1 MTALATATTPLV
13 RRREVSWDD
22 PLVGAALAQQMSG
35 IDYLR
40 ALVDGHIPR
49 PPIAALLGMTIT
61 TVEPGRATFLLKVG
75 EHLYN
80 PIGSVHGG
88 VFCAALDSA
97 MGCAVHSALPLGQA
111 YTTLEL
117 HVNLIKG
124 LRVDTPTV
132 TAEGELLSLGRRV
145 ATASGRLVG
154 PDGTLYAHATTT
166 CLIFEPPLA
175 ARLPDDAQPE
185 EDANGD

>member
-1 MTALATATTPLV
+1 VTALAAQATVTV
-13 RRREVSWDD
+13 RRREITWDD

-35 IDYLR
+35 LDYLR
-40 ALVDGHIPR
+40 ALRDGRIPR

-61 TVEPGRATFLLKVG
+61 VVEPGRATFRQDIG

-88 VFCAALDSA
+88 VFCTALDSA

-124 LRVDTPTV
+124 LRLDTPTV
-132 TAEGELLSLGRRV
+132 TAEGELVSLGRRV

-166 CLIFEPPLA
+166 CLVFEPPSA
-175 ARLPDDAQPE
+175 APPAHSAQPE
-185 EDANGD
+185 ENRNGD